1 MKSIISIT
9 ALLAVVAVA
18 HNDMPPRSMSTTEF
32 RQAFMEAGIVPD
44 VMGSFDPMVSFYAGY
59 KASDG
64 DKALLMPG
72 TKLKMK
78 ETKFPFEFSV
88 ENIMKA
94 RNVTRNSR
102 FVLYMI
108 GPDSPTRE
116 SPTERNMRHYLAGNF
131 TLEQTKSEVLA
142 SAMIMKNST
151 PAFNDYMAP
160 EPKAGSGMHR
170 YVYLLY
176 VQPEKLNKMGFD
188 AMGVDK
194 MNRKNFNISQFRK
207 QAGLGRPIGATYFML
222 NMAQDNGGSGG
233 HGGGNNGGNN
243 GGNSGGNNNNNNGNG
258 RSAASVVTAGS
269 VVMFITL
276 LASMFAWM

>member
-9 ALLAVVAVA
+9 ALLAAVAIA

-44 VMGSFDPMVSFYAGY
+44 
-59 KASDG
+59 
-64 DKALLMPG
+64 
-72 TKLKMK
+72 
-78 ETKFPFEFSV
+78 
-88 ENIMKA
+88 
-94 RNVTRNSR
+94 
-102 FVLYMI
+102 I

-194 MNRKNFNISQFRK
+194 MNRKNFNVSNFPK
-207 QAGLGRPIGATYFML
+207 PSVSDSKLTCP
-222 NMAQDNGGSGG
+222 
-233 HGGGNNGGNN
+233 
-243 GGNSGGNNNNNNGNG
+243 
-258 RSAASVVTAGS
+258 RSRSSANK
-269 VVMFITL
+269 
-276 LASMFAWM
+276 LA

>member
-9 ALLAVVAVA
+9 ALLATAALA

-32 RQAFMEAGIVPD
+32 RQAFMQAGIVPD

-94 RNVTRNSR
+94 GNVTRNSR

-131 TLEQTKSEVLA
+131 TLEQTKSEVLS

-151 PAFNDYMAP
+151 PALNDYMAP

-207 QAGLGRPIGATYFML
+207 QAGLGRPIGGTYFML

-233 HGGGNNGGNN
+233 HGGGNNGGKNGGNN
-243 GGNSGGNNNNNNGNG
+243 GGNNNNNGNG

>member
-1 MKSIISIT
+1 MKFIISIT
-9 ALLAVVAVA
+9 ALLAAVAIA

-207 QAGLGRPIGATYFML
+207 QAGLGRPIGGTYFML

-243 GGNSGGNNNNNNGNG
+243 GGSNGGNNNNNNGNG

>member
-1 MKSIISIT
+1 
-9 ALLAVVAVA
+9 
-18 HNDMPPRSMSTTEF
+18 
-32 RQAFMEAGIVPD
+32 MEAGIVPD

-102 FVLYMI
+102 FVLYMVRVSRPGLGSLTSTNTADQI

-194 MNRKNFNISQFRK
+194 MNRKNFNVGFIQQSQ
-207 QAGLGRPIGATYFML
+207 
-222 NMAQDNGGSGG
+222 GSL
-233 HGGGNNGGNN
+233 
-243 GGNSGGNNNNNNGNG
+243 
-258 RSAASVVTAGS
+258 
-269 VVMFITL
+269 TL
-276 LASMFAWM
+276 S